1 MKELIKNILYD
12 TGKLLMSEFTKSNF
26 LEFKKLNDKIDFNQ
40 ILTEQ
45 DILINNFI
53 CEEIKKSYPK
63 HSIISEEKKT
73 NSLLTDNPT
82 WVIDPIDGTMN
93 FHKGLPFFCI
103 SIAYWENKEAIY
115 SGVFAPFLN
124 ELFYAEKGKGA
135 LLNGKPLKVSR
146 NNILNESVILMS
158 GYSSFEKNNREL
170 AYIKLSK
177 SIKNMRILSSSI
189 LDMCYVAAGRCE
201 ARVYASCKFWD
212 IAASKLILEEA
223 GGKITN
229 WNNRVDNFSSQ
240 IIASNTVLHNKLLK
254 IIND

>member
-1 MKELIKNILYD
+1 
-12 TGKLLMSEFTKSNF
+12 
-26 LEFKKLNDKIDFNQ
+26 
-40 ILTEQ
+40 
-45 DILINNFI
+45 
-53 CEEIKKSYPK
+53 
-63 HSIISEEKKT
+63 
-73 NSLLTDNPT
+73 
-82 WVIDPIDGTMN
+82 MN
-93 FHKGLPFFCI
+93 FYKGIPFFCI

-135 LLNGKPLKVSR
+135 ILNGKPLKVSQ
-146 NNILNESVILMS
+146 NNNLNESVISMS
-158 GYSSFEKNNREL
+158 GYSSFEKHNTGL

-189 LDMCYVAAGRCE
+189 LDMCYVASGRCE

-229 WNNRVDNFSSQ
+229 WNNKVDYFSSQ
-240 IIASNTVLHNKLLK
+240 IVASNNVLHNKLLK